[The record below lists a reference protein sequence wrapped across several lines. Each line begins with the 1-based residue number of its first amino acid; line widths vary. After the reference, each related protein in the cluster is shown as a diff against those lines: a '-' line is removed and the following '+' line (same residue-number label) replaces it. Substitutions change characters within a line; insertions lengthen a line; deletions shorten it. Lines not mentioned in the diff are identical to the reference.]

1 MARKNIPWPRCW
13 CGPSAGWRLSRHFD
27 FQAAFV
33 RSNLARHFD
42 SQGVVFRNRFP
53 IFKIER
59 VKRASGAEPGREFRA
74 RGCTDRSRSL
84 QKETRMIR
92 TPLDLQIEE
101 LQHMV
106 ETRLALC
113 PVSSQGVRCTLPA
126 YHQPA
131 EEHRFEVH
139 FLSVTGTS
147 ACQVERR
154 KASSAWS
161 DADSSNTLSSF
172 PPRMRFFL

>member
-1 MARKNIPWPRCW
+1 M
-13 CGPSAGWRLSRHFD
+13 
-27 FQAAFV
+27 
-33 RSNLARHFD
+33 
-42 SQGVVFRNRFP
+42 
-53 IFKIER
+53 
-59 VKRASGAEPGREFRA
+59 
-74 RGCTDRSRSL
+74 
-84 QKETRMIR
+84 MR

-113 PVSSQGVRCTLPA
+113 PVSSHGVRCTLPA
-126 YHQPA
+126 HHQPA

-147 ACQVERR
+147 NWQVEHR

-161 DADSSNTLSSF
+161 AG
-172 PPRMRFFL
+172 R